1 MPRRDWAA
9 EARTN
14 LERQGR
20 WPAEMTHAGN
30 GANGARRSA
39 NGSHA
44 APPSTTTHGDTV
56 DTPVSRLEVVP
67 LARVAS
73 RPVHWLWRDYLPLGK
88 IVVIDGLPG
97 QGKSTVALDVAARLS
112 RGAKMPDGS
121 AGFGQPSE
129 TLILSYEDDAADTI
143 RPRLEAAGADLSR
156 IGHIAGVAYN
166 GDPGLL
172 PPTLPKDIAALDA
185 ALGERPDVRLLII
198 DPLMAAISADVDS
211 HRDQDIR
218 RPLAQLARMAAE
230 RNVCVIIVRH
240 VRKGHG
246 GNAIYAGGGSVGI
259 SGQAR
264 VVLIVEQHPDDAE
277 SAVLAVA
284 KANMSAIPPA
294 RAFRKVLSIVKTE
307 AGEPVHTS
315 RLEWTG
321 ETNLTADE
329 LLAARGDAGPG
340 EGKDA
345 ADWLRDVLAGGR
357 MERKALIRM
366 GESAGFSERSLD
378 RVAKRVGIVRA
389 RDGFGADMRA
399 YWSLVSAPSSASSA
413 TVPQF
418 RQVPPLSEVGGTEE
432 NGGTEQRHQTTPEDA
447 ELVI

>member
-1 MPRRDWAA
+1 MPPKDWAT
-9 EARTN
+9 EARAS

-20 WPAEMTHAGN
+20 WPAEMTLPAN
-30 GANGARRSA
+30 GANGAKYGTASA
-39 NGSHA
+39 A
-44 APPSTTTHGDTV
+44 KRHGDAAA
-56 DTPVSRLEVVP
+56 PVSRLEVVP
-67 LARVAS
+67 LERVAS
-73 RPVHWLWRDYLPLGK
+73 RSIHWLWRNYCPLGK
-88 IVVIDGLPG
+88 VVVVDGLPG
-97 QGKSTVALDVAARLS
+97 QGKSTFALDIAARLS
-112 RGAKMPDGS
+112 RGANMPDGS
-121 AGFGQPSE
+121 AGFSPPSG

-156 IGHIAGVAYN
+156 IGHITGVAYN
-166 GDPGLL
+166 GDTELL
-172 PPTLPKDIAALDA
+172 PPTLPKDLAALDA

-211 HRDQDIR
+211 HRDQDMR
-218 RPLAQLARMAAE
+218 RPLARLARMAAE

-294 RAFRKVLSIVKTE
+294 RAFRKVLAIVKTD

-329 LLAARGDAGPG
+329 LLAARGDGGPG
-340 EGKDA
+340 EGRDA

-357 MERKALIRM
+357 MERKALIKV

-378 RVAKRVGIVRA
+378 RVAKRVGIVKT

-399 YWSLVSAPSSASSA
+399 YWSLVSGPSSASSA
-413 TVPQF
+413 TTPQF
-418 RQVPPLSEVGGTEE
+418 RQVPPLAEVGGTEE
-432 NGGTEQRHQTTPEDA
+432 NGGTECTRRVVCADA